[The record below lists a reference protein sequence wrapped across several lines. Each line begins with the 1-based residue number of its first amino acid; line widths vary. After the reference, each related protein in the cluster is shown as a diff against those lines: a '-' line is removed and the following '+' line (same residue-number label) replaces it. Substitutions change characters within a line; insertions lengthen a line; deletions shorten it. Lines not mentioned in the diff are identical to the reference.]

1 MSDEA
6 GANPG
11 VLEAQAQGVAYK
23 RGVLYPDLYAW
34 YILAATLDII
44 VTHQILHEFKGS
56 EVNKLAN
63 VLIQRY
69 GVAGMIGLKYSSI
82 VIVLAVCEFVGRR
95 HHRLGKR
102 LAVAAICISAFP
114 VGVGLLQIW
123 AWTHSPV
130 PAHLWIDVDE
140 DRDE

>member
-1 MSDEA
+1 MSDDA
-6 GANPG
+6 VGNSNALTAP
-11 VLEAQAQGVAYK
+11 VDAPARR

-44 VTHQILHEFKGS
+44 VTHQILHEFQGS
-56 EVNKLAN
+56 EVNRLAD

-82 VIVLAVCEFVGRR
+82 VIVLALCEFVGRR

-102 LAVAAICISAFP
+102 LAIAAICISAFP

-123 AWTHSPV
+123 AWTHAPLPV
-130 PAHLWIDVDE
+130 HQWVVPDVAD
-140 DRDE
+140 

>member
-1 MSDEA
+1 MSDDA
-6 GANPG
+6 LGKSGDLTARVDAP
-11 VLEAQAQGVAYK
+11 AHR
-23 RGVLYPDLYAW
+23 RGVLYPSLYAW

-44 VTHQILHEFKGS
+44 VTHQILHEFQGS
-56 EVNKLAN
+56 EVNKLADA
-63 VLIQRY
+63 LIRRY

-95 HHRLGKR
+95 HHWLGKR

-123 AWTHSPV
+123 AWTHTPLQPHQWV
-130 PAHLWIDVDE
+130 IPDAVD
-140 DRDE
+140 